1 MNLGRPGRSRQLAL
15 LTVLVLTAHFFFLGP
30 PARRLAPQRSDAP
43 ARFHT
48 RSIVLAPAAAASLEP
63 ASPLPESPHPPAGA
77 PAARGPEPAPAV
89 PPAEPHPRKP
99 AQAAASASVPSP
111 SPAQAWPDSIA
122 ALPSAVLHYEVTARS
137 RGFTLQGTASIRW
150 QQDGQR
156 YAARMELTAFG
167 LRPRAQESTGEI
179 TPAGLLPERY
189 SDHARSEQAAHFDR
203 AGGRVSFS
211 NNQPDAPLEA
221 GMQDRL
227 SLVFQLSMLAAA
239 QPQRFTVGTDIVVPT
254 ATARDAQDWVFAVR
268 GEEDLDLPGGP
279 VRALKLERLP
289 QREFDQK
296 LELWLAPAQAYA
308 PVRLRLTNPDG
319 SQVDQRWLSTERP

>member
-1 MNLGRPGRSRQLAL
+1 MNLGRPGRPRQLAL
-15 LTVLVLTAHFFFLGP
+15 LTVLVLAAHLFFLGP
-30 PARRLAPQRSDAP
+30 PARLLAPERAASP
-43 ARFHT
+43 AHFHT
-48 RSIVLAPAAAASLEP
+48 RSIVLPRAEAADLEP
-63 ASPLPESPHPPAGA
+63 ASPPPESPNPPAGA
-77 PAARGPEPAPAV
+77 PAAQGPEPAPAV
-89 PPAEPHPRKP
+89 PPAEPRPRKP
-99 AQAAASASVPSP
+99 AQAAASAP

-150 QQDGQR
+150 QQDGQH
-156 YAARMELTAFG
+156 YAARLELTAFG
-167 LRPRAQESTGEI
+167 LRPRAQESIGEI
-179 TPAGLLPERY
+179 TPAGLRPERY

-203 AGGRVSFS
+203 AGGRVTFS
-211 NNQPDAPLEA
+211 NNRPDAPLEA

-239 QPQRFTVGTDIVVPT
+239 QPQRFTAGTDVVVPT

-319 SQVDQRWLSTERP
+319 SQVDQRWLATERP

>member
-1 MNLGRPGRSRQLAL
+1 MNLGRPGRPRQLAL
-15 LTVLVLTAHFFFLGP
+15 LTVLVLAAHLVFLGP
-30 PARRLAPQRSDAP
+30 PGGLLAPQRATAP

-48 RSIVLAPAAAASLEP
+48 RSIVLPPAEAASLEP
-63 ASPLPESPHPPAGA
+63 AAPPPESPPSPAGA
-77 PAARGPEPAPAV
+77 PPAQTPEPAAAV
-89 PPAEPHPRKP
+89 PPAEPRPPGP
-99 AQAAASASVPSP
+99 ARAAASAAAPS
-111 SPAQAWPDSIA
+111 SAQAWPDSIA
-122 ALPSAVLHYEVTARS
+122 AFPSAVLRYEVVAQAR
-137 RGFTLQGTASIRW
+137 GLTLQGSARIDWR
-150 QQDGQR
+150 QDGQR
-156 YAARMELTAFG
+156 YAARLELTALG

-203 AGGRVSFS
+203 AGGRVTFS
-211 NNQPDAPLEA
+211 NNRPDAPLEA

-239 QPQRFTVGTDIVVPT
+239 QPGRFTAGTEVVVPT

-319 SQVDQRWLSTERP
+319 SRVDQRWLSTERP